1 MAFLHISGAEPKEV
15 FLAQQM
21 KMTERTFGN
30 KGSYQNKFKT
40 LKNYE
45 KKEPGFLIGISAILS
60 VQFFAPQ
67 IVWLHLD
74 T

>member
-1 MAFLHISGAEPKEV
+1 MAFLHISGAEPKED

-40 LKNYE
+40 LKNY
-45 KKEPGFLIGISAILS
+45 KKRSLVFLLAS
-60 VQFFAPQ
+60 VRFCQYSFLP
-67 IVWLHLD
+67 LK
-74 T
+74 

>member
-1 MAFLHISGAEPKEV
+1 MAFLHISGAEPKED

-40 LKNYE
+40 LKNY
-45 KKEPGFLIGISAILS
+45 KKRSLVFLLAS
-60 VQFFAPQ
+60 VRFCQYNFLP
-67 IVWLHLD
+67 LK
-74 T
+74 

>member
-1 MAFLHISGAEPKEV
+1 MAFLHISGAEPKED

-40 LKNYE
+40 LKNY
-45 KKEPGFLIGISAILS
+45 KKRAWFSYWHQCDFVITIFCPSNS
-60 VQFFAPQ
+60 VAAP
-67 IVWLHLD
+67 
-74 T
+74 